1 MAVLKQSKTGFKMEK
16 TNEPYHV
23 NGNANKF
30 RQTDHMTDTKPKP
43 RKGQRSSEQSRAAI
57 LKATREEMAES
68 GWRKFSVDKVSR
80 KAKASKQTIY
90 RWWPAI
96 GNMCIEAALDLIP
109 PVSKLGRDPIERISA
124 LILPLEEATRIGSG
138 HAVLRA
144 AMIAASDDKAAGETW
159 RNWMKDH
166 IRAPL
171 RMILAEIAAK
181 KIVRRDFDLDEA
193 VDFLTGQLWSRVLI
207 MRAPL
212 PEQFSQ
218 IQAQALLKALAP

>member
-1 MAVLKQSKTGFKMEK
+1 MPETKS
-16 TNEPYHV
+16 
-23 NGNANKF
+23 
-30 RQTDHMTDTKPKP
+30 KPK
-43 RKGQRSSEQSRAAI
+43 KGQRSSEQSRAAI
-57 LKATREEMAES
+57 LQATREEMAEH

-96 GNMCIEAALDLIP
+96 GNMCIEAALELVPDA
-109 PVSKLGRDPIERISA
+109 SKLGRDPVERISA
-124 LILPLEEATRIGSG
+124 LIQPLEEATRQGSG

-144 AMIAASDDKAAGETW
+144 AMIAASDDKDAGETW
-159 RNWMKDH
+159 RNWLKEH

-181 KIVRRDFDLDEA
+181 KVIRRDFDLDQA
-193 VDFLTGQLWSRVLI
+193 VDFLTGQIWARVMI

-212 PEQFSQ
+212 PESFSRT
-218 IQAQALLKALAP
+218 QASALLKSLAP

>member
-1 MAVLKQSKTGFKMEK
+1 
-16 TNEPYHV
+16 
-23 NGNANKF
+23 
-30 RQTDHMTDTKPKP
+30 MTDKKPKP

-57 LKATREEMAES
+57 LQATREEMAES

-96 GNMCIEAALDLIP
+96 GNMCLEAAMDLVP
-109 PVSKLGRDPIERISA
+109 ERSKLGRDPVERISA
-124 LILPLEEATRIGSG
+124 LIQPLEDVTRHGSG

-144 AMIAASDDKAAGETW
+144 AMIAVSDDKDAGETW
-159 RNWMKDH
+159 RNWMKEN

-171 RMILAEIAAK
+171 RLILAEIAARK
-181 KIVRRDFDLDEA
+181 VVRRDFDLDSA
-193 VDFLTGQLWSRVLI
+193 VDILLGQFWARIMI

-218 IQAQALLKALAP
+218 NQAAALIKALAP

>member
-1 MAVLKQSKTGFKMEK
+1 MEF
-16 TNEPYHV
+16 TNEPFRI
-23 NGNANKF
+23 NGNSNKF
-30 RQTDHMTDTKPKP
+30 RQTGRMSEKKNKPK
-43 RKGQRSSEQSRAAI
+43 KGQRTSEESRAAI
-57 LKATREEMAES
+57 LQATREEMAEN

-96 GNMCIEAALDLIP
+96 GNMCIEAAMDTVATP
-109 PVSKLGRDPIERISA
+109 SKLGRDPQERIAA
-124 LILPLEEATRIGSG
+124 LIQPLEDATRIGSG

-144 AMIAASDDKAAGETW
+144 AMIAASDDKDAGETW
-159 RNWMKDH
+159 RTWMKDT

-181 KIVRRDFDLDEA
+181 KVIRRDFDLDEA
-193 VDFLTGQLWSRVLI
+193 VDVLMGPIWSRVMI

-212 PEQFSQ
+212 AENFSAS
-218 IQAQALLKALAP
+218 QAQSLLRTLAT

>member
-1 MAVLKQSKTGFKMEK
+1 M
-16 TNEPYHV
+16 P
-23 NGNANKF
+23 
-30 RQTDHMTDTKPKP
+30 DTKPKS
-43 RKGQRSSEQSRAAI
+43 KKSQRSSEQSRAAI
-57 LKATREEMAES
+57 LQATRDEMAEH

-96 GNMCIEAALDLIP
+96 GNMCIEAALELVP
-109 PVSKLGRDPIERISA
+109 AASKLGRDPVERISA
-124 LILPLEEATRIGSG
+124 LIQPLEEATRQGSG

-144 AMIAASDDKAAGETW
+144 AMIAASDDKDAGETW

-171 RMILAEIAAK
+171 RLILAEIAAK
-181 KIVRRDFDLDEA
+181 KVIRRDFDLDQA
-193 VDFLTGQLWSRVLI
+193 VDFLTGQIWSRVMI

-212 PEQFSQ
+212 PENFSSQ
-218 IQAQALLKALAP
+218 QASALLKSLAP